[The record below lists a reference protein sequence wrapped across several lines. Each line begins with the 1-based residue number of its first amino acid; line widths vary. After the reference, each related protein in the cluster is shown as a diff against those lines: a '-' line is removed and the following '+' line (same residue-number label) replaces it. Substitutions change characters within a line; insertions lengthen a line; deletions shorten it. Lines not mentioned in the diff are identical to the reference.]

1 MSIYEVGRLCVKL
14 AGRDAG
20 KKCVILE
27 QFDNTY
33 VLVDGATRRKK
44 VNVKHLE
51 PLAEVIK
58 IKNNASHEDVKAA
71 FTKLRLEV
79 METNPKQTPE
89 RVKPQRG
96 VKEKVHSEKKKAKAP
111 KAAKKEMVEEETKE
125 AAAPAEEKLKR
136 AKKAVK
142 KEE

>member
-44 VNVKHLE
+44 VNIKHLE

-58 IKNNASHEDVKAA
+58 LKNNASHEEVKAA
-71 FTKLRLEV
+71 FAKLKLEV

-89 RVKPQRG
+89 RVKAQRR
-96 VKEKVHSEKKKAKAP
+96 VKEKVLSEKKTAKAP
-111 KAAKKEMVEEETKE
+111 KAAKKEAVKEE
-125 AAAPAEEKLKR
+125 AAAEEKPKR

>member
-44 VNVKHLE
+44 VNIKHLE

-58 IKNNASHEDVKAA
+58 LKNNAPHEDVKAA
-71 FTKLRLEV
+71 FAKLGIEV

-89 RVKPQRG
+89 RAKPQRG
-96 VKEKVHSEKKKAKAP
+96 VKEKVPSEKKTAKVP
-111 KAAKKEMVEEETKE
+111 KAAKKEAVKEE
-125 AAAPAEEKLKR
+125 AAAEEKPKK

>member
-44 VNVKHLE
+44 VNIKHLE

-71 FTKLRLEV
+71 FTKLGVEV
-79 METNPKQTPE
+79 MDTNPKQTPE
-89 RVKPQRG
+89 RAKPQRG
-96 VKEKVHSEKKKAKAP
+96 VKQKAPVEKKAKAP
-111 KAAKKEMVEEETKE
+111 KAAKKETVKEE
-125 AAAPAEEKLKR
+125 AAPTEEKPKK